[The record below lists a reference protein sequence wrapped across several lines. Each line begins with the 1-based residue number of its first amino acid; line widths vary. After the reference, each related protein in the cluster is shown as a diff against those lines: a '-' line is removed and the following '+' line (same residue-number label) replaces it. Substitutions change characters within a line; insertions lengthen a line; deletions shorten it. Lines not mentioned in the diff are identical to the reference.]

1 MASQGLPS
9 RSVTLHVLR
18 IKGVAEA
25 GALATATGFG
35 MEQITSALADLVARG
50 LAEYRDGVLTGWRPT
65 APGVRHDDAWLC
77 RELEAAGA
85 RTALEEA
92 YHSFLAL
99 NPELLRACTAWQ
111 LVDAGDGSQTP
122 NDHRDAS
129 YDAGVVAHLAEI
141 HRRVQPVVLELSRHL
156 PRFGPYRP
164 RLQTA
169 LDRVR
174 AGDGDWFTRPLLD
187 SYHQVWF
194 ELHQDLLSTLGL
206 DRTTEM
212 PPVDEH
218 SGSSEPR

>member
-9 RSVTLHVLR
+9 RPVTLHVLR
-18 IKGVAEA
+18 IKGVAEPDL
-25 GALATATGFG
+25 LATATGLAV
-35 MEQITSALADLVARG
+35 ELTSSSLTDLVAWG
-50 LAEYRDGVLTGWRPT
+50 LAEHRDGVLPGWRPT
-65 APGVRHDDAWLC
+65 ALGVQHDDAWL
-77 RELEAAGA
+77 RGELEAAGA
-85 RTALEEA
+85 RTAFEDA
-92 YHSFLAL
+92 YRSFLAL

-111 LVDAGDGSQTP
+111 LVDGRNGSLTP
-122 NDHRDAS
+122 NDHRDPS
-129 YDAGVVAHLAEI
+129 YDAGVVGQLAEI
-141 HRRVQPVVLELSRHL
+141 HRRAQPVVLELSRHL

-169 LDRVR
+169 LDHVR

-206 DRTTEM
+206 DRTTGI

-218 SGSSEPR
+218 SGSTEPR

>member
-25 GALATATGFG
+25 GELATATGLG
-35 MEQITSALADLVARG
+35 VVEIASSLTDLMAQG

-65 APGVRHDDAWLC
+65 APGVQHDDAWL
-77 RELEAAGA
+77 RQELEAAGA

-92 YHSFLAL
+92 YRSFLAL
-99 NPELLRACTAWQ
+99 NPELLSACTAWQ
-111 LVDAGDGSQTP
+111 LVDAGDGSLTP
-122 NDHRDAS
+122 NDHRDPS
-129 YDAGVVAHLAEI
+129 YDAGVVVHLAEI
-141 HRRVQPVVLELSRHL
+141 HRRVQPVVLELTRHL

-169 LDRVR
+169 LNHVR
-174 AGDGDWFTRPLLD
+174 AGEGDWFTRPMLD

-206 DRTTEM
+206 DRATEM

-218 SGSSEPR
+218 SGSPEPR